1 MNARSEACRLRAHP
15 LGRYV
20 IAGVVGIA
28 GLALGIAAAAITAHL
43 MESSGSAIVLVIGT
57 IAVTAIAVVTFST
70 MGRIILPRDRDGS
83 DV

>member
-1 MNARSEACRLRAHP
+1 
-15 LGRYV
+15 V